1 LTGSVDVIE
10 APPFRDDR
18 FRVGLTGGIASGKS
32 TVANL
37 FAERGVPVIDLDRVA
52 RQVVEPGR
60 PALAEIV
67 AAFGDGVLG
76 PDGRLDRVALR
87 RRVFDDDPSRKKL
100 ETVLHP
106 RILEATVNLAA
117 AAGGPYQL
125 IVIPLLVESG
135 LVGWLDRVLVVD
147 CPPET
152 QLARLIARDGGDE
165 TLARGILA
173 AQASRADRLA
183 AAADVIVNDG
193 PAERLAGSVARLDAL
208 YRKIAAGGSRET
220 PGLRLP

>member
-1 LTGSVDVIE
+1 MVE
-10 APPFRDDR
+10 APPFRDER

-32 TVANL
+32 TVAEL
-37 FAERGVPVIDLDRVA
+37 FAGRGVPVIDLDQVA
-52 RQVVEPGR
+52 REVVEPGR

-76 PDGRLDRVALR
+76 PDGRLDRQALR
-87 RRVFDDDPSRKKL
+87 RRVFGDEPARRKL
-100 ETVLHP
+100 EALLHP
-106 RILEATVNLAA
+106 RILEAAVEQAA

-135 LVGWLDRVLVVD
+135 LAGWLDRVLVVD

-173 AQASRADRLA
+173 AQAGRADRLA
-183 AAADVIVNDG
+183 AADDVILNDG
-193 PAERLAGSVARLDAL
+193 PADRLAEPVAKLDAL